1 MTDRPESNDELPT
14 ICMWDGIG
22 DIANRLPMIE
32 QVRELTFAKSH
43 RDDMLYFVP
52 AALELGCTED
62 EAEEIDML
70 LTQRIMTARGAI

>member
-1 MTDRPESNDELPT
+1 
-14 ICMWDGIG
+14 
-22 DIANRLPMIE
+22 MIE
-32 QVRELTFAKSH
+32 QVRELTFAKAH

>member
-1 MTDRPESNDELPT
+1 MIMTDGPEIRHHD
-14 ICMWDGIG
+14 

-32 QVRELTFAKSH
+32 QVRELTFAKAH

-70 LTQRIMTARGAI
+70 LTQRIMTARGVI